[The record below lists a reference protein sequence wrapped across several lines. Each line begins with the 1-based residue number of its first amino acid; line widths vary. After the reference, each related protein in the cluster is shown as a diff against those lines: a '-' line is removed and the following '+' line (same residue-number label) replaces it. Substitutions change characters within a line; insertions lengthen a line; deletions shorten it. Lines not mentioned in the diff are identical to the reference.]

1 MAFLREPTI
10 IARGE
15 RWSVGY
21 FSTET
26 DATWKD
32 MDAGVQAK
40 FQAKF
45 DMLALNG
52 RLHAP
57 AMKKISGTEA
67 WEVELKGKT
76 GSERA
81 YCMQVGIEKRWLITH
96 FGVTD
101 HSKGQTQAAAGRA
114 EQIFEEYM
122 EFLDETK

>member
-52 RLHAP
+52 RLHYP
-57 AMKKISGTEA
+57 AIKKIGTEA
-67 WEVELKGKT
+67 WEVELKGRT
-76 GSERA
+76 GSDRA
-81 YCMQVGIEKRWLITH
+81 YCIQVESEKRWFVTH
-96 FGVTD
+96 FDKTD
-101 HSKGQTQAAAGRA
+101 HSGRQTRAAATRA
-114 EQIFEEYM
+114 ERLFAEYM